1 MYSIVSTAIIR
12 GIHSIPVQVE
22 ADVSSGLPMFEMVGF
37 LASEVKEARERVRTA
52 LRNSGYMLPAKRI
65 TVNLSPANI
74 RKTGSAFDLPVAVA
88 ILAALDIVPSES
100 LSSVLIAGEIGLN
113 GRVQPVEGIL
123 PIVAEAGEH
132 GFTHCMVP
140 YENRM
145 EACLIKNIQIIPVK
159 EIRDV
164 IDYLNRA
171 GAYGNVSWQ
180 NEPCQDE
187 LPPDERCRDKAQEHG
202 QHANEAGQNKS
213 WKNVFIKNGGSEI
226 VLTDRKGEPEPDFSQ
241 ISGQK
246 LVRRASEVAAAGM
259 HNLLMI
265 GPPGAGKTMIAQRIP
280 TILPPMCEE
289 EQLELAKIYSISG
302 MLMHNS
308 HMIQRR
314 PFRSPHHTV
323 TPQGLAGGGKVPKP
337 GEISLA
343 HKGVLFLDELA
354 EFQKSTL
361 ELLRQPMEE
370 KEIHISRLHGS
381 CSYPAD
387 FMLVAASNPCPCGA
401 YPDMNRCRCTQSAI
415 DRYIGRISQPLLDR
429 IDICVETAQLT
440 YAELVSGTQNE
451 SSAAIR
457 ERVCEA
463 WNLQR
468 ERYKGSGIYF
478 NSQIPPDQLKEIC
491 KITPKEESY
500 LEEMYRQFH
509 LTARSYHKILRVART
524 VADLSHSSTVSVRHL
539 SEAFCYRSLDRKY
552 WERW

>member
-74 RKTGSAFDLPVAVA
+74 KKTGSAFDLPVAAA
-88 ILAALDIVPSES
+88 ILAALGIVPAER
-100 LSSVLIAGEIGLN
+100 LASVLVVGEIGLN
-113 GRVQPVEGIL
+113 GRIQPVEGIL

-132 GFTHCMVP
+132 GFTQCMVP

-145 EACLIKNIQIIPVK
+145 EANMIKNIQIIAVK
-159 EIRDV
+159 EIKDV
-164 IDYLNRA
+164 IDYLNRSEWQQDIQPDT
-171 GAYGNVSWQ
+171 GVILEKEECVLGGRGN
-180 NEPCQDE
+180 
-187 LPPDERCRDKAQEHG
+187 G
-202 QHANEAGQNKS
+202 Q
-213 WKNVFIKNGGSEI
+213 
-226 VLTDRKGEPEPDFSQ
+226 EPDFSQ
-241 ISGQK
+241 INGQR

-280 TILPPMCEE
+280 SILPPMCEE

-302 MLMHNS
+302 MLLHNGNL
-308 HMIQRR
+308 IKRR

-370 KEIHISRLHGS
+370 KQIHISRLHGS

-415 DRYIGRISQPLLDR
+415 DRYLGRISQPLLDR

-440 YAELVSGTQNE
+440 YAELMADTENE
-451 SSAAIR
+451 SSAVIR

-463 WNLQR
+463 WKLQKKR
-468 ERYKGSGIYF
+468 YERCGIYF
-478 NSQIPPDQLKEIC
+478 NSQIPPDMLKEIC
-491 KITPKEESY
+491 KIEPKEEEY

-524 VADLSHSSTVSVRHL
+524 IADLSHSSRVSTGHL